1 MNWERMTEKLA
12 NILDAPVTIDQISL
26 EQWQAYDTTAGAGD
40 NVQASKSVRREED
53 TIFLLQ
59 QQGDKAL
66 MIRINRADLSPA
78 EQALIELMIESGKE
92 AGRSR
97 ACQENAVD
105 KPLEVQLRDWIIN
118 QLAAG
123 ALPADVPE
131 SLARTPLMRIS
142 KIPLLL
148 TTDKALQGRAPYE
161 AFKRLLKQFFDAEIV
176 LLALDNNEWLILAA
190 KELLNEESSANLSD
204 LEEELTAIAMG
215 LHEML
220 VAEWNLDGHISIDPP
235 IVPAEQVI
243 SSILRMREA
252 TQVGRLFHVGNHVHL
267 PWKLHLESLLY
278 SIPDDRKTKFLKQ
291 MFAENS
297 GMIELELLTTLNRF
311 FDLDCNVSETA
322 KDLYIHRNTL
332 LYRLD
337 KFKQE
342 TGFDVRTFRDAVLVK
357 IAIDLYNVTKRN
369 R

>member
-12 NILDAPVTIDQISL
+12 NILHAPVTIDQISL
-26 EQWQAYDTTAGAGD
+26 EQWHAYDASAGAGG
-40 NVQASKSVRREED
+40 NLQASKSVRREED

-59 QQGDKAL
+59 QQVDKAL
-66 MIRINRADLSPA
+66 MISINRIDLTPA
-78 EQALIELMIESGKE
+78 EQALIELSIESGKE
-92 AGRSR
+92 VRSG
-97 ACQENAVD
+97 ACQENAMD
-105 KPLEVQLRDWIIN
+105 KPVETQLRDWIMN
-118 QLAAG
+118 QLTAG
-123 ALPADVPE
+123 AAPAEIPE
-131 SLARTPLMRIS
+131 SLAWTPLMRTS

-161 AFKRLLKQFFDAEIV
+161 SFKRLLKQFFDAEIF
-176 LLALDNNEWLILAA
+176 LLPLDSKEWLILAA
-190 KELLNEESSANLSD
+190 KELLNEESSADVNAM
-204 LEEELTAIAMG
+204 EEELSAIAMG

-220 VAEWNLDGHISIDPP
+220 VAEWDLDGHISIDPP

-243 SSILRMREA
+243 GSIQRMREA
-252 TQVGRLFHVGNHVHL
+252 VQVGRLFHVGSHVHL
-267 PWKLHLESLLY
+267 PWQLQLESLLY
-278 SIPDDRKTKFLKQ
+278 SIPDERKMKFLKQ
-291 MFAENS
+291 LFAGNT
-297 GMIELELLTTLNRF
+297 GMIDLELLTTLNRF